1 MFVDAIAGGGGLIQ
15 LPALLILLPDV
26 PVATILGTAKIGS
39 VASTSS
45 ALYRY
50 HGSVPIRWSTTL
62 WSAGAAFVCAIL
74 GARVVSHL
82 PQPAIR
88 PAILVLLILVAAY
101 TITRPSFGAVHAPR
115 LSPLRERWAG
125 LAIGTV
131 LGFYDGFFGPGMG
144 SFLIFGF
151 IGVLGFDFLAASA
164 AGKVVNLGS
173 GLAAAIYF
181 AATGHVLWRVAL
193 PIAAA
198 GALGSFAGAHT
209 AVRRGSGF
217 VRPLF
222 LVVVTAVIL
231 KFGWDTIVQR

>member
-15 LPALLILLPDV
+15 LPALLILLPGV
-26 PVATILGTAKIGS
+26 PVATVLGTAKISS

-50 HGSVPIRWSTTL
+50 HGSVPFRWRATL
-62 WSAGAAFVCAIL
+62 WSAGAAFVCSML
-74 GARVVSHL
+74 GARTVSLL
-82 PQPAIR
+82 PQHAIR
-88 PAILVLLILVAAY
+88 PAILVLLVAVAAY
-101 TITRPSFGAVHAPR
+101 TIARPSFGAIHAPR
-115 LSPLRERWAG
+115 LTPVTEQLAAAG
-125 LAIGTV
+125 IGAV

-151 IGVLGFDFLAASA
+151 IGILGFDFLAASA

-181 AATGHVLWRVAL
+181 AATGHVLWQVAL
-193 PIAAA
+193 PMAAA
-198 GALGSFAGAHT
+198 GAAGSFVGAHT
-209 AVRRGSGF
+209 AVKRGSGF

-222 LVVVTAVIL
+222 LVVVAAVIL
-231 KFGWDTIVQR
+231 KFGWDTLAG

>member
-15 LPALLILLPDV
+15 LPALLILLPGV
-26 PVATILGTAKIGS
+26 PVATVLGTAKISS

-50 HGSVPIRWSTTL
+50 HGSVPIRWRATL
-62 WSAGAAFVCAIL
+62 WSAGAAFVCSVF
-74 GARVVSHL
+74 GARTVSLL
-82 PQPAIR
+82 PQHAVR
-88 PAILVLLILVAAY
+88 PAILILLIVVAAY
-101 TITRPSFGAVHAPR
+101 TIARPGFGTIHAPK
-115 LSPLRERWAG
+115 LTPVSERWAAAG
-125 LAIGTV
+125 IGAV

-144 SFLIFGF
+144 SFLIFAF

-181 AATGHVLWRVAL
+181 SLTGHVLWQVAL
-193 PIAAA
+193 PMAAA
-198 GALGSFAGAHT
+198 GAIGSFAGAHT
-209 AVRRGSGF
+209 AVKRGSAF

-222 LVVVTAVIL
+222 LVVVAAVIL
-231 KFGWDTIVQR
+231 KFAWDTVR